1 MDESGDRWFLDEY
14 GDVAFRVYLHGILP
28 LMSKDGYINVE
39 LNIEGVR
46 CIHNG
51 LKQACDKWAGG
62 DPHEQADSTSNER

>member
-1 MDESGDRWFLDEY
+1 
-14 GDVAFRVYLHGILP
+14 
-28 LMSKDGYINVE
+28 MSKEGHISIE

-62 DPHEQADSTSNER
+62 DPHEQADLLAMRDNFYRLILEHQINGF

>member
-1 MDESGDRWFLDEY
+1 
-14 GDVAFRVYLHGILP
+14 
-28 LMSKDGYINVE
+28 MSKDGYINVE

-62 DPHEQADSTSNER
+62 DPHEQADLTSNER